1 MVPMSKNKMQLL
13 LVLFCMLMIGIG
25 ILMLCYLPD
34 LHRGY
39 RCVILLP
46 AVYIL
51 CYILCISLMNP
62 LGYDIK
68 LILLFVFFIKL
79 YVLPAFVIFSGDFDL
94 SGFNSGIEAYILDA
108 VVIQILEMISV
119 TIGLIVFTP
128 KQKRKSREGFN
139 RETDRFVNRYVWRV
153 IKACVAIIIIAIIL
167 YPSLLLQ
174 FRPLFFFSDEQELAW
189 KRTSE
194 VAVSTMIPYVY
205 YPINWLLAVTRIAL
219 AYLLT
224 IYIYEKRT
232 SKSSNGSLILTTLE
246 VAVILVVLVPD
257 DVAASIIAALSL
269 LILVTGLYP
278 DKRKLIV
285 GFVVLLSSGLF
296 IYMFLV
302 IPFLSA
308 DRMSHG
314 VSGLSLKLN
323 AYFSGFINMAGV
335 LDMRTSEK
343 AGYFVGDFLRSFPII
358 KGFFT
363 PMSRSTELFNL
374 ALGYDPVYFSQ
385 IIPLEGQ
392 AFFYFGYLGV
402 LAIPLLTIKCCIHSY
417 QKMLLSKGTYDYFVY
432 CFYTLFLAFGI
443 VMYDFFLLFYLALS
457 YVPLLLIKMVLIK
470 KEKKGVSD
478 EDINLSG

>member
-1 MVPMSKNKMQLL
+1 MVPINKNKMQLL
-13 LVLFCMLMIGIG
+13 QVLFCMLMIGIG
-25 ILMLCYLPD
+25 ILMLCCLPD
-34 LHRGY
+34 VHRSY

-51 CYILCISLMNP
+51 CYICCISLMNP

-68 LILLFVFFIKL
+68 LILLLVFFIKL
-79 YVLPAFVIFSGDFDL
+79 YVLPAFVIFNGDFDL
-94 SGFNSGIEAYILDA
+94 SGFNSGIEAYVLDA

-128 KQKRKSREGFN
+128 KQNKKVRERFN
-139 RETDRFVNRYVWRV
+139 REKDQFVNRYVWRV
-153 IKACVAIIIIAIIL
+153 ITACVVVIIIAIIL
-167 YPSLLLQ
+167 YPSFLLQ

-194 VAVSTMIPYVY
+194 VAVSTITPYVY

-224 IYIYEKRT
+224 IYIYKKRT
-232 SKSSNGSLILTTLE
+232 SKSSNGSLLLTTLAI
-246 VAVILVVLVPD
+246 AVILVILVPD

-269 LILVTGLYP
+269 LILVTRLYP

-285 GFVVLLSSGLF
+285 GLVVVLSASLF

-302 IPFLSA
+302 IPFLSS
-308 DRMSHG
+308 DRMSNAI
-314 VSGLSLKLN
+314 SGLAFKLN

-335 LDMRTSEK
+335 LDMRSSDK

-363 PMSRSTELFNL
+363 HMPRSTELFNL
-374 ALGYDPVYFSQ
+374 TLGYDPVYFSQ

-392 AFFYFGYLGV
+392 AFFYFGYLGA
-402 LAIPLLTIKCCIHSY
+402 LAVPFLTIKCCIHSY
-417 QKMLLSKGTYDYFVY
+417 QKMLLSKGSYDYFIY
-432 CFYTLFLAFGI
+432 CFYTLLLAFGI

-457 YVPLLLIKMVLIK
+457 YVPLLLINMFLMK
-470 KEKKGVSD
+470 KDKKGVSD
-478 EDINLSG
+478 EDINISG